1 VTADISHP
9 PEASS
14 RALALADYT
23 RGPLALFPGLVLLLI
38 IQAYSRLGQWPPSQ
52 VLALSL
58 GMTSSM
64 VITSGF
70 VQAVSRRGSVYMA
83 LGDPGAAGRFL
94 RVSLTVAGAC
104 VVAMAALLFFVATGL
119 GLFALADRLIFGLAF
134 VGLAAIW
141 MLAAGL
147 SLVQATGWLGLGL
160 AAGLISGLITDRAV
174 VMISGAHLVAGT
186 LVGFA
191 VALGLMLNAVNRRLD
206 NRSNGQPSRTV
217 LPPAAY
223 LVHEAAPYFVY
234 GSLYMVFILLPHVL
248 GWLGAPGMHQE
259 RMSAIAS
266 LEAGLTLSLPPV
278 VLAGGVAEHAL
289 RLFWLRAREAQASVP
304 GNDLG
309 RFGRI
314 LSELYNQQLQSYLA
328 VSGICSFAMYVAF
341 HVALRTGFLVQW
353 VQLRDL
359 DTLAFVFHASL
370 IAYFLV
376 GWGLFNC
383 TVCVTL
389 ARPGLALR
397 AVLIAMAVMVI
408 TGIPLSREINLGYAA
423 VAFII
428 GAAAFILAS
437 SRATSLVLESADY
450 YYFSSF

>member
-1 VTADISHP
+1 MSHP

-14 RALALADYT
+14 RALALADYM
-23 RGPLALFPGLVLLLI
+23 RGPLALMPGIVLLLI

-70 VQAVSRRGSVYMA
+70 VQAVSRRGSVYLA
-83 LGDPGAAGRFL
+83 LGDPGAASRFL
-94 RVSLTVAGAC
+94 RISITVAGAC
-104 VVAMAALLFFVATGL
+104 VVAIAAMLFFVATGL

-141 MLAAGL
+141 LIAAGL

-174 VMISGAHLVAGT
+174 VLISGAHLVAAT
-186 LVGFA
+186 IVGFA
-191 VALGLMLNAVNRRLD
+191 VALALMLSAMNRRL
-206 NRSNGQPSRTV
+206 NVKSNGQPSRTV

-223 LVHEAAPYFVY
+223 LVYEAAPYFVY

-248 GWLGAPGMHQE
+248 GWLGAAGMNQE
-259 RMSAIAS
+259 RMSAVAS

-289 RLFWLRAREAQASVP
+289 RLFWLRAREAQAAVP
-304 GNDLG
+304 GNDLR
-309 RFGRI
+309 RFGRT
-314 LSELYNQQLQSYLA
+314 LSELYDRQLQSYLA
-328 VSGICSFAMYVAF
+328 VSSVCGLAILVVF
-341 HVALRTGFLVQW
+341 HVALGTGSLQQW
-353 VQLRDL
+353 LQVRDL
-359 DTLAFVFHASL
+359 ATLVFVFHASL

-383 TVCVTL
+383 MFCVTL

-408 TGIPLSREINLGYAA
+408 TGIPLSMGINLGYAA
-423 VAFII
+423 VAFIF
-428 GAAAFILAS
+428 GAAAFVVAS
-437 SRATSLVLESADY
+437 RRATSLVLESADY